1 MRCPDCESFAT
12 HFFDTTRLYI
22 YFPLDN
28 SHAKF
33 VSYIGKTSYQSED
46 LGDAV
51 AITLSYDG
59 IAPFLSEMQELF
71 GNEEARQIKVLS
83 KDEQDGTTALTIS
96 DFKRVMP
103 LSQLIGLA
111 QARWLIDML
120 EEERYSS
127 LLQPLYYNDGQQ
139 VYGYEALV
147 RGYNQDGTQIN
158 PGAMFGAAETAQL
171 IFQLDLA
178 ARRSAVHC
186 AHAHGLPDDQMLF
199 INFNPSSIYD
209 PTYCLKTTTSYIRE
223 LGMYPEQ
230 IVFEVTESGTV
241 NDKEHLKGILS
252 YYRKSGFKVA
262 LDDVGAGYSGLNML
276 EDVRPDFIK
285 VDMHLV
291 RDVDTDDYRQNIVRS
306 LIDMG
311 HSNGAQ
317 VICEGVE
324 TAEELAWLQHHGA
337 DFIQGFYLGRP
348 AAGLAGTAA

>member
-1 MRCPDCESFAT
+1 M
-12 HFFDTTRLYI
+12 

-33 VSYIGKTSYQSED
+33 AAYIGGTNYSSED

-51 AITLSYDG
+51 AITLGYEDVEL
-59 IAPFLSEMQELF
+59 FLREMRDLF
-71 GNEEARQIKVLS
+71 GNEEARQIKVLT
-83 KDEQDGTTALTIS
+83 KDAESHQTQLTIS
-96 DFKRVMP
+96 DFKRVIP
-103 LSQLIGLA
+103 LAQLIGLA
-111 QARWLIDML
+111 QGQWLIDML

-127 LLQPLYYNDGQQ
+127 LLQPLYCNDGQQ

-147 RGYNQDGTQIN
+147 RGYDQNGTQIN
-158 PGAMFGAAETAQL
+158 PGVMFGAAETAEL

-199 INFNPSSIYD
+199 VNFNPSSIYD
-209 PTYCLKTTTSYIRE
+209 PTYCLKTTTSYVRE

-285 VDMHLV
+285 VDMQLV

-324 TAEELAWLQHHGA
+324 TADELAWLQHHGA